1 MSLFFDFYYIF
12 KHLMLHFNSEMLF
25 TLNKPSFKK
34 LPDKK
39 ASKYLVNI
47 IFPALKGSEALC
59 SLNYLAATCY
69 WASFDTN

>member
-1 MSLFFDFYYIF
+1 MVQKQMTILFTRDFKTFYFKWCIEMSLFFDFYYIF

-39 ASKYLVNI
+39 
-47 IFPALKGSEALC
+47 
-59 SLNYLAATCY
+59 
-69 WASFDTN
+69 SF